1 MYVFTIKKKSVDH
14 YQESINQNFYFMTL
28 TWRKGNE
35 KKIRSTEVLHTKL
48 NDKKRERKKKR
59 KCTLIFII
67 NWLNLLDEYDYL
79 DEMKIFF

>member
-1 MYVFTIKKKSVDH
+1 
-14 YQESINQNFYFMTL
+14 MTL

-48 NDKKRERKKKR
+48 DDKKRERKKKR

-67 NWLNLLDEYDYL
+67 NWLNLLDEHDYL
-79 DEMKIFF
+79 DEMKISFLIK